1 MHPSVMRL
9 PRLKAPAEHPVAY
22 YHCISRVV
30 DRRFVLEDVEKEH
43 FLKLMRFYERFC
55 KVRIVSYCLMSN
67 HFHLLVEVPRRPE
80 QLPSAAWLIE
90 HVKHSYGKGTAIL
103 LEQDLKQTRKQAGDD
118 AAQKMIDGWF
128 ARLWDVSA
136 FMKILKQ
143 RFTQWFNKN
152 SKRRGTLWEDRFR
165 SMIVQS
171 GEALGTMAAYID
183 LNPVRAGMVADPAD
197 YRWSSYG
204 AAMGGDKA
212 ARKGL
217 QAVVETVDYQL
228 ANRARPKGRAT
239 NDVSWVAQYRVWMF
253 GSAEEIKDQ
262 RSGRV
267 LRKGLTSA
275 KIEAVL
281 KNGGKVK
288 RWEMLRCRLRYLSKG
303 GALGTQAFVEEI
315 FQAERWRFSP
325 KRQEGAKPL
334 RGGDSVWSGLRTL
347 RAPRWTAK
355 G

>member
-1 MHPSVMRL
+1 MRL

-30 DRRFVLEDVEKEH
+30 DRRFVLEDLEKEH

-67 HFHLLVEVPRRPE
+67 HFHLLVEVPRKPG
-80 QLPSAAWLIE
+80 QLPSEVWLIE
-90 HVKHSYGKGTAIL
+90 HVRCSYGKGAAML
-103 LEQDLKQTRKQAGDD
+103 LEQDLRQIRKQAGDD
-118 AAQKMIDGWF
+118 AAQKMLEGWF

-152 SKRRGTLWEDRFR
+152 NKRRGTLWEDRFR

-171 GEALGTMAAYID
+171 GEALGTMAAYIEI
-183 LNPVRAGMVADPAD
+183 NPVRAGMVADPAD

-217 QAVVETVDYQL
+217 QAVVETVDQQL
-228 ANRARPKGRAT
+228 AKPAGTSSSPER
-239 NDVSWVAQYRVWMF
+239 WLAQYRVWMF
-253 GSAEEIKDQ
+253 GSAEEIKDR

-267 LRKGLTSA
+267 LRKGLTPE

-281 KNGGKVK
+281 KNGGRVM
-288 RWEMLRCRLRYLSKG
+288 RWELLRCRLRYLSKG
-303 GALGTQAFVEEI
+303 GVLGTRAFVEQI
-315 FQAERWRFSP
+315 FQSERWRFSP
-325 KRQEGAKPL
+325 NRQEGAKSL

-347 RAPRWTAK
+347 RAPRWTAA